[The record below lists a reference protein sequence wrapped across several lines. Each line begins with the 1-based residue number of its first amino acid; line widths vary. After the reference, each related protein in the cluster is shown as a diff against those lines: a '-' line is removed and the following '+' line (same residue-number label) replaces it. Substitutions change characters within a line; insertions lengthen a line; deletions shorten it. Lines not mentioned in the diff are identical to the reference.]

1 MFVCRNVPPGHHGL
15 LLSGSSPRPL
25 HLILHGCRTSDWL
38 RHPIARARVRTHPL
52 RFDHGYGELLRARVV
67 VFRLDAQSPASCSIN
82 FSKSEHVFICTRAH
96 MILSAALSR
105 GLCLSFIT
113 LASVLT
119 PPLPGVALDAALAN
133 DRCTI
138 SQCPLIFRMRCHPSA
153 VMLAGCSC
161 LSQRFVHRSPS
172 SLSSGALQAA
182 FPRCATGWDRVSSG
196 RTTSWELCRL
206 DADAI
211 KTNTL

>member
-138 SQCPLIFRMRCHPSA
+138 SQCPLIFRMRVSSFRCDVAWLLLPVPKVRPQISLFA
-153 VMLAGCSC
+153 LIGSTPGG
-161 LSQRFVHRSPS
+161 LS
-172 SLSSGALQAA
+172 SLRNRMGS
-182 FPRCATGWDRVSSG
+182 R
-196 RTTSWELCRL
+196 
-206 DADAI
+206 
-211 KTNTL
+211 